1 MPWVR
6 LVRLTPL
13 TLIKIDAQMSE
24 LERSQTIP
32 FMLARTMRILYVM
45 IVTLHSIACI
55 FLFATRQSV
64 IATHYRESP
73 WKQTDEPYLRS
84 MTFALMSL
92 TTVGHIED
100 EVVQGAIWEL
110 AISAFIVVIA
120 SVLYIWMTANFTTM
134 MLRVYKNLEDYR
146 IRISQVESY
155 LKRYRVRPSLARLV
169 RQHVRQAHENAGKDD
184 DVIIQQLPRSLRREL
199 MIDINMRTLR
209 RAPFFVG
216 SDHHM
221 VSMVCSMLSR
231 VTFMREE
238 LIHEQYARSASHEPY
253 VALPCASHPD

>member
-1 MPWVR
+1 
-6 LVRLTPL
+6 
-13 TLIKIDAQMSE
+13 
-24 LERSQTIP
+24 
-32 FMLARTMRILYVM
+32 M
-45 IVTLHSIACI
+45 IVTLHSLACA
-55 FLFATRQSV
+55 FLFATRQSTV
-64 IATHYRESP
+64 ALHYRELP
-73 WKQTDEPYLRS
+73 WRRDEDSYLRS
-84 MTFALMSL
+84 TLFALMSM
-92 TTVGHIED
+92 TTVGHID
-100 EVVQGAIWEL
+100 DDVVAGAVWEL
-110 AISAFIVVIA
+110 AFSAFIVVIA
-120 SVLYIWMTANFTTM
+120 SILYIWMTANFTTM
-134 MLRVYKNLEDYR
+134 MLRIYKNLEDYR

-238 LIHEQYARSASHEPY
+238 LIHEQCAHAQPNTGTRPNAQQLLPPIATRAARC
-253 VALPCASHPD
+253 L